1 MSHSALGGTKG
12 RSWPAAL
19 FAARRCGLD
28 QTQLT
33 AGPGQ
38 EISVKGQEHGPPRKV
53 LAPRSSSVHWWGSS
67 TVPRLQP
74 QRCLPCIISRGLT
87 ASTEGWAW
95 PETLSPDP
103 EGTGRSVLL
112 QASGSWQ
119 DTWGFPP
126 SAKTPRTDMVI
137 TQDQRDTH
145 WLPIFLITT
154 I

>member
-1 MSHSALGGTKG
+1 MEPKAGAGLQLYLQQEDVASIKRNSQQDRDRKFPSRAKNMG
-12 RSWPAAL
+12 RPGRCWPPEAAL
-19 FAARRCGLD
+19 CIG
-28 QTQLT
+28 
-33 AGPGQ
+33 G
-38 EISVKGQEHGPPRKV
+38 
-53 LAPRSSSVHWWGSS
+53 APAPSPDFNHNDVYHALSH
-67 TVPRLQP
+67 
-74 QRCLPCIISRGLT
+74 RGLT